1 VKGRPESRLGRLS
14 SGAKVSTDCLTLP
27 ASPSYGHDLVGVV
40 EGGRGGTLER
50 AKRCETRRAQS
61 GCVLMSMIRV
71 TPTGTYNKA
80 GVRKL
85 IEKTR

>member
-1 VKGRPESRLGRLS
+1 MKGRPESRLGRLS
-14 SGAKVSTDCLTLP
+14 SGAKVGTDCLTLP
-27 ASPSYGHDLVGVV
+27 ASCSRDLVRVV
-40 EGGRGGTLER
+40 EGRRGGTLER

-61 GCVLMSMIRV
+61 GCALMSMIRV

-85 IEKTR
+85 VGKTG